1 MDRLQTMLN
10 KIQVDTYHKNGWLF
24 VKYSNN
30 KLTQGWKLHVSSQL
44 KDACNIFYIVAQE
57 LEKERCNYKVLDC
70 LDELKKLNSPREVS
84 PTANKF
90 ITIYPSSRKQAKR
103 IILNLKEKLEKYK
116 APRILSDF
124 QCGKYSPIHYR
135 YGAFKAIKNYNFS
148 ENKIVYMMKNSRGEL
163 VEDLRL
169 SYPYLPEGVKDL
181 FTDMEKNKLF
191 KPSPEIPENHPL
203 NHYNIECILKK
214 SNRGNVYRAI
224 EKSSNQKVII
234 KHARPYVY
242 SWNDGFSAI
251 DELKSEAANLK
262 VFQDKS
268 YTTDLIEEFYVNED
282 YFVVQKFIPGY
293 NFFDLK
299 NIDIEK
305 NVIINNII
313 DIINDIHA
321 EGYLAV
327 DISPTNFILDDF
339 GRVRL
344 IDLENFT
351 NKNNTVRRAAT
362 KFMINTDCP
371 SKICTI
377 QQDYFAL
384 AMLSFAIMRE
394 HVLIFEGEDV
404 LLNITALDKIKF
416 CMYSEKEIGNIT
428 KSQFNW
434 LMYLLNLSEQEKLD
448 RFEKMK
454 YINDFEDKNIEFH
467 LKKVDSSFN
476 LQIENETLINYLLSL
491 NMNRESRILNS
502 NEFGEFVSP
511 ISFQHG
517 LSGYLFY
524 LSHMRDISENGRII
538 EWIISEGNQNKGN
551 VYLNGCSILFGSS
564 GYLWVLL
571 EFYKKITSNNPSR
584 ELIIDKIRDIYKD
597 LISSYQKVEV
607 FDFALGKSGILLS
620 LMKYCINF
628 NDVDS
633 MEFIRE
639 KIEELYLYFVDE
651 IRNVNSLKEC
661 NFAHGLAGIAYVILI
676 YNSEFEFK
684 VAYENSIK
692 VFNNLLENLLE
703 NEYSRL
709 NATPTNLELSWCEG
723 TSGILLYF
731 ELLYDKRYSN
741 IISRFQQLAF
751 KFNLIQS
758 SCYCHGLSS
767 LLQTLNYQDK
777 LNLRE
782 NVIEILLSRSKRDK
796 NGILVF
802 ECEESSDTLFD
813 FGIGNLGIYWSILGE
828 RFPFELK
835 KEL

>member
-1 MDRLQTMLN
+1 
-10 KIQVDTYHKNGWLF
+10 
-24 VKYSNN
+24 
-30 KLTQGWKLHVSSQL
+30 
-44 KDACNIFYIVAQE
+44 
-57 LEKERCNYKVLDC
+57 
-70 LDELKKLNSPREVS
+70 
-84 PTANKF
+84 
-90 ITIYPSSRKQAKR
+90 
-103 IILNLKEKLEKYK
+103 
-116 APRILSDF
+116 
-124 QCGKYSPIHYR
+124 
-135 YGAFKAIKNYNFS
+135 
-148 ENKIVYMMKNSRGEL
+148 
-163 VEDLRL
+163 
-169 SYPYLPEGVKDL
+169 
-181 FTDMEKNKLF
+181 
-191 KPSPEIPENHPL
+191 
-203 NHYNIECILKK
+203 KK

-448 RFEKMK
+448 R
-454 YINDFEDKNIEFH
+454 
-467 LKKVDSSFN
+467 
-476 LQIENETLINYLLSL
+476 
-491 NMNRESRILNS
+491 
-502 NEFGEFVSP
+502 
-511 ISFQHG
+511 
-517 LSGYLFY
+517 
-524 LSHMRDISENGRII
+524 
-538 EWIISEGNQNKGN
+538 
-551 VYLNGCSILFGSS
+551 
-564 GYLWVLL
+564 
-571 EFYKKITSNNPSR
+571 
-584 ELIIDKIRDIYKD
+584 
-597 LISSYQKVEV
+597 
-607 FDFALGKSGILLS
+607 
-620 LMKYCINF
+620 
-628 NDVDS
+628 
-633 MEFIRE
+633 
-639 KIEELYLYFVDE
+639 
-651 IRNVNSLKEC
+651 
-661 NFAHGLAGIAYVILI
+661 
-676 YNSEFEFK
+676 
-684 VAYENSIK
+684 
-692 VFNNLLENLLE
+692 
-703 NEYSRL
+703 
-709 NATPTNLELSWCEG
+709 
-723 TSGILLYF
+723 
-731 ELLYDKRYSN
+731 
-741 IISRFQQLAF
+741 
-751 KFNLIQS
+751 
-758 SCYCHGLSS
+758 
-767 LLQTLNYQDK
+767 
-777 LNLRE
+777 
-782 NVIEILLSRSKRDK
+782 
-796 NGILVF
+796 
-802 ECEESSDTLFD
+802 
-813 FGIGNLGIYWSILGE
+813 
-828 RFPFELK
+828 
-835 KEL
+835 